1 MKLLRKIQGERTGLE
16 QLVKWVG
23 LVGLVVMLGLLYVWQ
38 QVQTRDLK
46 RDILQFEQRR
56 VLLIK
61 ENSILVNLL

>member
-1 MKLLRKIQGERTGLE
+1 MKLLRKIQGDRTGLE

-61 ENSILVNLL
+61 ENSILKLI